1 MRCIAKVYNLGFEL
15 LLTLKGFIMLKRAIV
30 ICMLAL
36 VAACEGGET
45 VGDNVYPYKVVK
57 RVMCKLPDGEL
68 RVYETKSTYPLSRGS
83 WSFVTVDGMQ
93 VHGTNCHAE
102 FKL

>member
-1 MRCIAKVYNLGFEL
+1 
-15 LLTLKGFIMLKRAIV
+15 MLKRAIV
-30 ICMLAL
+30 ICMFIL

-93 VHGTNCHAE
+93 VYGTNCHAE
-102 FKL
+102 FEL